1 MRKGAS
7 VAIEHNSDDAAL
19 GMEIQKMLLSG
30 HCAGSACWQSR
41 AICMFSSEKAFA
53 CCSWQHGT
61 VLDRSSPSNHFFMSS
76 HLMLL
81 LHFSPF
87 LTCSG
92 DAL

>member
-19 GMEIQKMLLSG
+19 GMEIQKVLLSG

-41 AICMFSSEKAFA
+41 TICMFSSEKAFA

-61 VLDRSSPSNHFFMSS
+61 VLDRSSPSNHFFYVKS
-76 HLMLL
+76 LDAVTALQA
-81 LHFSPF
+81 F
-87 LTCSG
+87 L
-92 DAL
+92 DMQW